1 MSAPETAAATA
12 EQVKPTEAPI
22 TSKDPVVRTVV
33 TALRRVLKHTV
44 IQETPKEEAKTE
56 VRLSSSFVIQLFLTP
71 SLQQDPAPAEDPA
84 PAAEPTEPAAEA
96 PAEEAK
102 PVSPPNLT
110 IHAFHPRLT
119 LH

>member
-44 IQETPKEEAKTE
+44 IQETPKEEVKTE
-56 VRLSSSFVIQLFLTP
+56 VRLSSSFLLLLFNSFSLHLVNRIPHLLKILPPLPNPQSPLLRLQLRRPNPSVHLT
-71 SLQQDPAPAEDPA
+71 
-84 PAAEPTEPAAEA
+84 
-96 PAEEAK
+96 
-102 PVSPPNLT
+102 
-110 IHAFHPRLT
+110 
-119 LH
+119 